1 MRYIFLLLVAF
12 GFFQLSAQTGNYFLT
27 HYAPPEYQGNFMCFD
42 IAQDH
47 EGLFYY
53 ATRKGILTFDGKNW
67 ELLSG
72 KGAVYSLNFH
82 DGEKPTMYW
91 AGDAGYGK
99 VERDATGK
107 YQITTQS
114 EKEIIDVF
122 ESLLLNNQL
131 YLLSGEALIVEGV
144 KTIRADQSTGLFTGM
159 IELFGHV
166 YVVTENK
173 GLLQFNNQNEL
184 QSPSFTLPQAGEV
197 LFASRQGEEY
207 LIGFSSNKVY
217 RVTSSLKLSELK
229 LEDQKYIDASVI
241 VGGTWV
247 NKDLFV
253 LGTLRGGLI
262 FIQSATGKTQEII
275 NYNTGLPDNE
285 IFVLVSGKNQSIWA
299 AHEYGFTRV
308 ASHLPFRSF
317 SHYPGLSGNLLCA
330 KTFQDQV
337 YVGTSLGLFYL
348 ERQEQY
354 EEITYYVTERVTDK
368 KDATTNVVAEEQK
381 PESRKRGFLR
391 FKKKD
396 RDEEQKQKTTTD
408 QSSKPVY
415 RQVKK
420 TDRVLRS
427 SQFVYKKVEGIDS
440 KVTHLLQLQNKL
452 IAGGLSGLFQV
463 NASKALAFED
473 EPIRDVYASKNLN
486 AIVASTYSDEIKTYV
501 LQNEEWLKQTPLPN
515 FRNEIT
521 SIVDGNQD
529 ELWLLGQDQAYQLKL
544 EKNVINGINT
554 IRIDNPK
561 LDENLGVVI
570 NNQFVVVNTSGF
582 FSYNRAKNTFAA
594 IDTLPSPTHYVVHN
608 NHLLFHDT
616 HNWRQLGGN
625 VIQNLHLI
633 NLLPAIRFMAKDNNK
648 NALWLVRGNTLFRF
662 LSDEFNATELVA
674 PVVCKNILQG
684 EEHIPFNNIV
694 VQENNA
700 LSFEFTQPDF
710 FAANAI
716 EFRYQ
721 LIGLDKTWSAWSR
734 DNRQIDF
741 PYLPSGNYMLQV
753 ESRNVFGVQSAA
765 EPIRFEVL
773 PPYWQ
778 RPWFYALEFI
788 VFAVLV
794 VLSYRLSERYLIIS
808 RVLSLL
814 TIIMLIQF
822 IQTVV
827 SEVFETRASPVM
839 DFFMQVM
846 VAFLILPVEGYLRSR
861 MIRSSSEEAK
871 EKLAQLIQRKGKPTT
886 ERDE

>member
-27 HYAPPEYQGNFMCFD
+27 HHSPPEYQGNFMCFD

-72 KGAVYSLNFH
+72 KGAVYSLSFK

-99 VERDATGK
+99 VERAATGK
-107 YQITTQS
+107 YQITTLS
-114 EKEIIDVF
+114 GKDTVDVF

-131 YLLSGEALIVEGV
+131 YLLSSQTLVVEGV

-159 IELFGHV
+159 IELFGQV
-166 YVVTENK
+166 YVVTENQ
-173 GLLQFNNQNEL
+173 GPLQLSNQNQL
-184 QSPSFTLPQAGEV
+184 QSPSFTLPESGEV
-197 LFASRQGEEY
+197 LFATKQGDEY

-217 RVTSSLKLSELK
+217 RINSTLKLSELK

-262 FIQSATGKTQEII
+262 FIHAATGKTQEII

-354 EEITYYVTERVTDK
+354 EEITYYVTERVPDK
-368 KDATTNVVAEEQK
+368 KNATTTVVAEEQK
-381 PESRKRGFLR
+381 PESRKKGFLR
-391 FKKKD
+391 FRKKD
-396 RDEEQKQKTTTD
+396 RDEEKQKPNTVEPS
-408 QSSKPVY
+408 QPVY

-420 TDRVLRS
+420 TDRILRS
-427 SQFVYKKVEGIDS
+427 AQFVYKKVEGIDS
-440 KVTHLLQLQNKL
+440 KVTHLIQLQDKL

-463 NASKALAFED
+463 NANKAVTFEN
-473 EPIRDVYASKNLN
+473 EPIRDVYASENLN
-486 AIVASTYSDEIKTYV
+486 AIVASTYSDEIKTYMAE
-501 LQNEEWLKQTPLPN
+501 NGSWLKQTPLPN
-515 FRNEIT
+515 FRDEIT
-521 SIVDGNQD
+521 SIVDGNRD
-529 ELWLLGQDQAYQLKL
+529 ELWLLGQDQAYQLKID
-544 EKNVINGINT
+544 KRVINGINT
-554 IRIDNPK
+554 VPVNNPK

-570 NNQFVVVNTSGF
+570 NNQFVVVNNSGF
-582 FSYNRAKNTFAA
+582 FSYNSAKNVFAA
-594 IDTLPSPTHYVVHN
+594 IDTLPPPTHYVVHN

-625 VIQNLHLI
+625 VIQNIHLI
-633 NLLPAIRFMAKDNNK
+633 NLLPDIRFMAKDDNK
-648 NALWLVRGNTLFRF
+648 NALWLVKGNTLFRF
-662 LSDEFNATELVA
+662 LSDEFNATELA
-674 PVVCKNILQG
+674 SPVVCKNIFQG
-684 EEHIPFNNIV
+684 EEHIPFDDVV

-700 LSFEFTQPDF
+700 LSFEFTQADF
-710 FAANAI
+710 FAADAI
-716 EFRYQ
+716 EFRYK

-741 PYLPSGNYMLQV
+741 PYLPSGDYTLEV

-846 VAFLILPVEGYLRSR
+846 VAFLILPVEGYLRRR

-871 EKLAQLIQRKGKPTT
+871 EKLAQFIQRKGKPTT
-886 ERDE
+886 EKDE